1 MKKQTKQKTSIFTLI
16 ELLIVIAIIA
26 ILAAM
31 LLPALNKARERA
43 KTITCT
49 DRQKQLGTILSLY
62 SDDFNGRIW
71 LWQTGYI
78 SYVTLLRDTGFLPT
92 TPQGQKIAMCPLL
105 QYAEEGYEYI
115 PTAQRFGVIH
125 AGTESDFLTSF
136 GNAYY
141 LDASTATKY
150 MTYISARLKHS
161 SSFPVLFDT
170 VSTADG
176 RSAQLLDSTSGS
188 CGFHFRHVNMN
199 SLLWGDGHSSLQSPR
214 ELRKKLLDFGAHPSG
229 YLAAPLVYR
238 MADYTQYYPF

>member
-1 MKKQTKQKTSIFTLI
+1 MKKQNNQKSSIFTLI

-26 ILAAM
+26 ILAAL

-49 DRQKQLGTILSLY
+49 DRQKQLGTTITLY
-62 SDDFNGRIW
+62 SDDYSGRIW

-78 SYVTLLRDTGFLPT
+78 SYVALLRDTGYLSIA
-92 TPQGQKIAMCPLL
+92 PQGQKIAVCPLL
-105 QYAEEGYEYI
+105 QYAEEGYDYI
-115 PTAQRFGVIH
+115 PTAQRFGIIH
-125 AGTESDFLTSF
+125 AGTENAFLTTF

-141 LDASTATKY
+141 LDASSATKY
-150 MTYISARLKHS
+150 MTFLPAKLKHA

-170 VSTADG
+170 VSTANG

-188 CGFHFRHVNMN
+188 CGFHFRHGNMTN
-199 SLLWGDGHSSLQSPR
+199 LLWGDGHTDSLSPR
-214 ELRKKLLDFGAHPSG
+214 ELRKKLIDFGANPSG